1 VSATVEATGRIGI
14 VEDDEHLRAYLE
26 GIIADTPGMEVA
38 FSEGTVAG
46 AKRCCADGLP
56 DPGPLDPDLPAAD
69 RFHVVRPIQAARVGK
84 RPTQR
89 SGRGNCRLVTVL
101 RDRARRAIPL
111 QAGADGHLLKDT
123 PPQVLAA
130 SIRSTLQG
138 DTPISPQ
145 AARFLLEMYKATS
158 RTLVE
163 GTAESSLTAREVDV
177 LKLFSRG
184 LSYRET
190 ATALAISQNTIRDH
204 VKAIYR
210 KLSVH
215 SRTEA
220 IFEARQLGVI
230 SPLD

>member
-1 VSATVEATGRIGI
+1 MNAASETPGRIGI

-26 GIIADTPGMEVA
+26 GIISDAAGMTVA

-46 AKRCCADGLP
+46 AKRRCAEGLP
-56 DPGPLDPDLPAAD
+56 DLCLVDLKLPDGDGFDVIRHIKAAGESKCL
-69 RFHVVRPIQAARVGK
+69 I
-84 RPTQR
+84 
-89 SGRGNCRLVTVL
+89 LTVL
-101 RDRARRAIPL
+101 GDRASVLIAL
-111 QAGADGHLLKDT
+111 QAGADGYLLKDT

-138 DTPISPQ
+138 NTPISPQ

-163 GTAESSLTAREVDV
+163 GAAENSLTAREVDV

-215 SRTEA
+215 SRSEA